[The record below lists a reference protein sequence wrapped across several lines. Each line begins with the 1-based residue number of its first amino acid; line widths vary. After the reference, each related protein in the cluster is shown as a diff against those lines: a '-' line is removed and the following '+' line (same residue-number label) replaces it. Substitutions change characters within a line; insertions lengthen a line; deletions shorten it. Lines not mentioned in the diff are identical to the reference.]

1 MIDVKLKTSP
11 PPTVDENDRRTKAK
25 CLHILNF
32 SKPHGRTFH
41 VAWFS
46 FMIAFT
52 SWYSIAPLKPYI
64 KSDLNLNSEI
74 ATSDILAVSANVIFL
89 VTAGLLCDVIGPRR
103 VMATF
108 LLAGSIPVAL
118 ASLIHNADGL
128 YAIRFFIGVLGA
140 CFVPCQFYTTQ
151 MYEKNV
157 VGSANAFAGGW
168 GNLGGGFAYIL
179 MPLVFNAINSSVND
193 TNISWRLAMIIPAG
207 LCIIAGLMNI
217 FLADDCPAG
226 DWLKQKKS
234 LENVEVKEVL
244 EASDKMKI
252 DAYVENSEQFES
264 TKKGKFTELSRAF
277 SNPYVLIMMMQYAC
291 TFGVELAID
300 NVIGTF
306 FITQFGLANTS
317 GNFIGAVFGLMNLFS
332 RATGGIVSDYANKK
346 FGIRGRLLSQVSVL
360 LLEGIFLI
368 IFRFSINSLTSAIV
382 VMIFF
387 SFFTQAGCG
396 TTYSIAPYIDPP
408 IYGTIA
414 GLIGTGGTLG
424 GLMFNSI
431 FAHFRSSIPEGFLV
445 TGIIV
450 TVLSLTTFLLKV
462 SGEKIIP
469 IKRLK

>member
-11 PPTVDENDRRTKAK
+11 PPTVDENDRQTKAK
-25 CLHILNF
+25 SLHILNF
-32 SKPHGRTFH
+32 SKPHGLTFH

-52 SWYSIAPLKPYI
+52 GWYAIAPLKPYI
-64 KSDLNLNSEI
+64 KSDLKLTSEI
-74 ATSDILAVSANVIFL
+74 ATSDIFSVSATVVFR

-103 VMATF
+103 VMATL
-108 LLAGSIPVAL
+108 LLAGAIPTAL

-128 YAIRFFIGVLGA
+128 YASRFFIGVLGA
-140 CFVPCQFYTTQ
+140 TFVPCQFYTTQ

-168 GNLGGGFAYIL
+168 GNLGGGLTYIL
-179 MPLVFNAINSSVND
+179 MPLVFNAINSSVNN
-193 TNISWRLAMIIPAG
+193 TNTSWRIAMIIPAG

-217 FLADDCPAG
+217 FLADDSPAG
-226 DWLKQKKS
+226 DWLQKKKS
-234 LENVEVKEVL
+234 LENDKIKEVHD
-244 EASDKMKI
+244 ASEKQKN
-252 DAYVENSEQFES
+252 DAYVETSEQIES

-277 SNPYVLIMMMQYAC
+277 FNPYVLIMMMQYAC

-300 NVIGTF
+300 NVIGGF
-306 FITQFGLANTS
+306 FITQFGLENTS

-332 RATGGIVSDYANKK
+332 RATGGVVSDYANQKL
-346 FGIRGRLLSQVSVL
+346 GMRGRLLSQFFVL

-368 IFRFSINSLTSAIV
+368 IFRFSVDSLTSAIV
-382 VMIFF
+382 VLIFF

-396 TTYSIAPYIDPP
+396 TSYGIAPYIDPS

-424 GLMFNSI
+424 GLIFNSL
-431 FAHFRSSIPEGFLV
+431 FAHFSSSIREGFLV
-445 TGIIV
+445 TGV
-450 TVLSLTTFLLKV
+450 VVVVMSFTTFLLKV
-462 SGEKIIP
+462 SGERIIP
-469 IKRLK
+469 IKRSK